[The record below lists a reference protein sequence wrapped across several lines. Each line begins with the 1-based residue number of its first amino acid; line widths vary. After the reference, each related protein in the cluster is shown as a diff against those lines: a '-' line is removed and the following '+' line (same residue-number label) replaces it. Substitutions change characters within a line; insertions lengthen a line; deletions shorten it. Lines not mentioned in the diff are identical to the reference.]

1 MRDIQIFD
9 DLLTKEE
16 YLPIYQYF
24 VDTKTGWNGAGVP
37 WYWVDG
43 IVTVDDGRIHFVSL
57 GYANNQ
63 IINSEMFTVLAP
75 IIERINPMALFRIKA
90 NLGLPEKLQS
100 ISEEETLHTDHYCC
114 DPEPE
119 GYGKKCPMNTGIYYI
134 NTNNGYTVF
143 EDGTKVE
150 SIANRLVTFP
160 CHTRHGGIPHNDSN
174 KGRIVVNF
182 NWF

>member
-1 MRDIQIFD
+1 M
-9 DLLTKEE
+9 
-16 YLPIYQYF
+16 
-24 VDTKTGWNGAGVP
+24 
-37 WYWVDG
+37 
-43 IVTVDDGRIHFVSL
+43 DDGRIQFVSL

-75 IIERINPMALFRIKA
+75 ILEKINPMALFRIKA

-114 DPEPE
+114 DPEPD